1 MGHLKQKHCGRSL
14 INTWIQNKQ
23 FYSIPNIVKER
34 NEIFKHTANKS
45 SSLGKWKRQIQAIM
59 TIVTNV
65 INTITALLINMV
77 SYYLSKNTS
86 RRLRS
91 E

>member
-1 MGHLKQKHCGRSL
+1 M
-14 INTWIQNKQ
+14 NTWIQNKQ
-23 FYSIPNIVKER
+23 FSSMPNIVKER
-34 NEIFKHTANKS
+34 IEIFKHTANRS
-45 SSLGKWKRQIQAIM
+45 SSLGNWNTQIQAIM

-65 INTITALLINMV
+65 INTILALLINMV
-77 SYYLSKNTS
+77 FYDLSKNTS